1 MVYDALLPISTFSAD
16 LLRSQAQTARHFL
29 GGSLALLYASGREE
43 EETRMSTFIALL
55 DYTDQGIREIKNS
68 PYRADQFNAA
78 AERAGAK
85 VVAQYWTI
93 GSHDGVLILEAPN
106 DEVAA
111 SVLLSLGASG
121 NVRTTTLRAFEWA
134 EAQGLIDGP

>member
-1 MVYDALLPISTFSAD
+1 M
-16 LLRSQAQTARHFL
+16 
-29 GGSLALLYASGREE
+29 
-43 EETRMSTFIALL
+43 TFIALL
-55 DYTDQGIREIKNS
+55 DFTEEGIRGIKDS
-68 PYRADQFNAA
+68 PHRADQFNEM

-93 GSHDGVLILEAPN
+93 GSHDGVLIIEAPN

-111 SVLLSLGASG
+111 SILLALGAAG

-134 EAQGLIDGP
+134 DAQGLIEGR